1 MICSICP
8 RKCSAMRTE
17 LAGEGY
23 CRMGTL
29 PVVARVAPHFGEEP
43 CISGE
48 KGSGTVF
55 FSGCTLSCVYCQNY
69 EISAENKGRAITP
82 EELADCYKQ
91 LEEQGVHNINLVT
104 ADHFAPAVVKSLDIY
119 KPSVPVVYNCGGY
132 VSPTILTMLDGYVN
146 VYLPDF
152 KYSSNAL
159 AEKYSNAPGYTDVAL
174 AAIREMIF
182 QVGELA
188 YDDSGM
194 IKRGVIVRHLVLP
207 SHTKNSIEVI
217 DILRRN
223 FSNQILVSLMC
234 QYVPC
239 GRAAQFPKINRKLTK
254 REYEKVKRELL
265 QSGLDGF
272 TQDLSSATKNW
283 IPKFYSDFFTS
294 SRSDGND
301 SNPGYPK
308 MPS

>member
-1 MICSICP
+1 MKGFVLSMICSICP

-132 VSPTILTMLDGYVN
+132 VSPTILTMLDGYVD

-159 AEKYSNAPGYTDVAL
+159 AEKYSDAPGYTDVAL

-182 QVGELA
+182 QVGEPA

-207 SHTKNSIEVI
+207 SHTKNSIGVLEI
-217 DILRRN
+217 IKKKYGTRAA
-223 FSNQILVSLMC
+223 VSLMA
-234 QYVPC
+234 QY
-239 GRAAQFPKINRKLTK
+239 FPAGEAEEYPDINRKLTK
-254 REYEKVKRELL
+254 REYHKVLDSFFDL
-265 QSGLDGF
+265 GLDGF
-272 TQDLSSATKNW
+272 AQELDSSDKKYVPEWN
-283 IPKFYSDFFTS
+283 FC
-294 SRSDGND
+294 N
-301 SNPGYPK
+301 
-308 MPS
+308 